1 MPAQLP
7 DDVTVLVLRRLAEIP
22 TERRLRAEREPVHA

>member
-7 DDVTVLVLRRLAEIP
+7 DDVTVLVLRRLAEVP
-22 TERRLRAEREPVHA
+22 TSADLFLSAGRA